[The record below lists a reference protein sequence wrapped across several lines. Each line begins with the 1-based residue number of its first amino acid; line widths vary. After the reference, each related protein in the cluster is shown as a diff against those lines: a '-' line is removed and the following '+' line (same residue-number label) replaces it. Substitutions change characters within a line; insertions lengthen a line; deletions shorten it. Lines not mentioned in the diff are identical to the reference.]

1 MDTAADAVD
10 DTEKKNWNYNILFPA
25 IWYFEFPTI

>member
-10 DTEKKNWNYNILFPA
+10 DTEEKKMKVQYLVFLR
-25 IWYFEFPTI
+25 YFEFPTI